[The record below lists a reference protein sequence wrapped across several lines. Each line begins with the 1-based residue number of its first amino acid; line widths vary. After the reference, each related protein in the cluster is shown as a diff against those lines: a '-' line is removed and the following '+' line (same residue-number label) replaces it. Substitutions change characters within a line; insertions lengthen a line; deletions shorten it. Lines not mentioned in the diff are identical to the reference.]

1 MHFIGC
7 EGRQL
12 CGKGWVTVASADG
25 VACLVAGDSFVMNEK
40 EKSVQVPVL
49 SSSTIYS
56 LSLDLIAFSILHVH
70 FSPEVLL
77 I

>member
-12 CGKGWVTVASADG
+12 CKKGWVTVGSADG

-40 EKSVQVPVL
+40 EKSAQVPVL
-49 SSSTIYS
+49 SSSTICS
-56 LSLDLIAFSILHVH
+56 LGLDLIAFSILHLSLS
-70 FSPEVLL
+70 F
-77 I
+77 